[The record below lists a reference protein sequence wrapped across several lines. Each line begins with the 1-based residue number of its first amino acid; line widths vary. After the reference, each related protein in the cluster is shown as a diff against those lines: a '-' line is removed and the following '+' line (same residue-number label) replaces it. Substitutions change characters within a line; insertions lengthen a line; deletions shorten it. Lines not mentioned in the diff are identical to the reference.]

1 MEIVRSL
8 IFVVSIEISGC
19 LLFFLRADK
28 IHHIQLLEV
37 YQMNNKKVAAKK
49 KTTAKGPA
57 AKKVTGN
64 KVVPKK
70 NASKKLS

>member
-1 MEIVRSL
+1 
-8 IFVVSIEISGC
+8 
-19 LLFFLRADK
+19 LRADK

-57 AKKVTGN
+57 AKR
-64 KVVPKK
+64 
-70 NASKKLS
+70 